1 MSVSAAT
8 QAKPERYLQVCK
20 RRYISNERVS
30 TSFNRVTDCINQQAD
45 RSSAEF
51 DPTWEIITS

>member
-45 RSSAEF
+45 RSSEEF
-51 DPTWEIITS
+51 DLTW